1 MSFTQIALHHPLLL
15 ALSSFALWIY
25 NAAYECLFAWFCT
38 DFPLP
43 LLLYS
48 MYAPPTF
55 YLTYIM
61 LYMSF
66 LPIMLSI
73 SVCLLLLAG
82 WTGLEADCHNSFITL
97 NISPPALSLSLFF
110 LSLPFLHLLP
120 FTCLLLTCPPLFLS
134 LPPFL
139 LYSLSRCL
147 TLFPLSPPALF
158 WRFPSL
164 SHFFFFFNNCH
175 MPLHPASHPPR
186 HEPSVPITHVSPA
199 FHIHGHALS
208 TYHVRF
214 GVICRVTICPITE
227 KNPAMQKRFP
237 YRSQQRLLTAL
248 HITVIFG
255 I

>member
-1 MSFTQIALHHPLLL
+1 
-15 ALSSFALWIY
+15 
-25 NAAYECLFAWFCT
+25 
-38 DFPLP
+38 
-43 LLLYS
+43 
-48 MYAPPTF
+48 
-55 YLTYIM
+55 M

-97 NISPPALSLSLFF
+97 NISLPALSLSLFF

-134 LPPFL
+134 LPPLSLILPLSLPHTFPSEPSSAFL
-139 LYSLSRCL
+139 KVPLSLSL
-147 TLFPLSPPALF
+147 
-158 WRFPSL
+158 
-164 SHFFFFFNNCH
+164 FFFFNNCH